1 MIKLIGVSKRFNKGR
16 GIENIH
22 LQVEKGE
29 WVAIVGHAG
38 AGKST
43 LLRCIYGLEKPDQGE
58 IMVSKYRLHGLPKRK
73 LPQVRRMLGVVDQD
87 LALLPDRSVFHNV
100 ALVGEVLGWPSRKT
114 KQASLH
120 VLNRVGL
127 YAHIDAQTTTLSY
140 GERRRLAI
148 ARALVAQPFALIADE
163 PFGHLDLGTARGIVE
178 LLSSIHEQ
186 GSTLLIATHR
196 PELLEDLPVRIVKIK
211 QGRQVE

>member
-1 MIKLIGVSKRFNKGR
+1 MIQLIGVQKRFDRGR
-16 GIENIH
+16 GIENIT

-58 IMVSKYRLHGLPKRK
+58 IMVGKYRLHGLSPWK
-73 LPQVRRMLGVVDQD
+73 LTRVRRLLGVVDQD
-87 LALLPDRSVFHNV
+87 LALLPDRTVYHNV
-100 ALVGEVLGWPSRKT
+100 ALVGEVLGWPH
-114 KQASLH
+114 KQIKRASLG

-127 YAHIDAQTTTLSY
+127 YAHIDSQASTLSY

-148 ARALVAQPFALIADE
+148 ARALVSQPFAIIADE
-163 PFGHLDLGTARGIVE
+163 PFGHLDMETARGIVN
-178 LLSSIHEQ
+178 LLASIHEQ
-186 GSTLLIATHR
+186 GATLLIATHR
-196 PELLEDLPVRIVKIK
+196 PELLQGLPVRILEIR